1 MSLDAAWARRWIESS
16 AADIAEQRD
25 YLVDLDRAIGDGDHG
40 ENMDRGFKAA
50 VEALGQA
57 QPASVAEVLKT
68 VAKTLMSTVG
78 GAAGPLYGTAFLR
91 ASKAAGDGD
100 LDGAGVAAVIAGA
113 LDGIQ
118 ARGKATTGEKTM
130 VDAWTPALEAARAA
144 AESGSD
150 PAAVLEAAATAAEA
164 GAAATEPMR
173 ATKGRASYLGERS
186 IGHLDPGAV
195 STSLI
200 LRAAVR
206 AADEAGAPPSPPPSF
221 AGAGLGTSC
230 ANASS
235 KRGAR
240 AAATSATWSRSS
252 PSWARTE
259 DATAPSTRQVST
271 KRTRSGSSHMSMTD
285 STVIVAEPRSVRTM
299 TPLPSPSTAA
309 RAASRAVST
318 RS

>member
-1 MSLDAAWARRWIESS
+1 MSLDAAWARRWIEL
-16 AADIAEQRD
+16 AAVDIAEQRD

-50 VEALGQA
+50 VEALGQG
-57 QPASVAEVLKT
+57 QPGSVAEVLKT

-91 ASKAAGDGD
+91 ASKAAGDSE

-206 AADEAGAPPSPPPSF
+206 AAGEAGA
-221 AGAGLGTSC
+221 A
-230 ANASS
+230 
-235 KRGAR
+235 
-240 AAATSATWSRSS
+240 
-252 PSWARTE
+252 
-259 DATAPSTRQVST
+259 
-271 KRTRSGSSHMSMTD
+271 
-285 STVIVAEPRSVRTM
+285 
-299 TPLPSPSTAA
+299 
-309 RAASRAVST
+309 
-318 RS
+318 

>member
-1 MSLDAAWARRWIESS
+1 MSLDAAWAQRWIELA

-50 VEALGQA
+50 LEALGQA
-57 QPASVAEVLKT
+57 QPGSVAEVLKT

-91 ASKAAGDGD
+91 ASKAAGDGE
-100 LDGAGVAAVIAGA
+100 LDGAGAAAVIAGA
-113 LDGIQ
+113 LEGIQ

-144 AESGSD
+144 AESGSGA
-150 PAAVLEAAATAAEA
+150 AAVFEAAATAAEV
-164 GAAATEPMR
+164 GAASTEPMR

-200 LRAAVR
+200 LRAA
-206 AADEAGAPPSPPPSF
+206 
-221 AGAGLGTSC
+221 
-230 ANASS
+230 
-235 KRGAR
+235 AR
-240 AAATSATWSRSS
+240 AAG
-252 PSWARTE
+252 E
-259 DATAPSTRQVST
+259 VDAA
-271 KRTRSGSSHMSMTD
+271 
-285 STVIVAEPRSVRTM
+285 
-299 TPLPSPSTAA
+299 
-309 RAASRAVST
+309 
-318 RS
+318 

>member
-1 MSLDAAWARRWIESS
+1 MSLDAAWARRWIELA
-16 AADIAEQRD
+16 AADVAEQRD

-91 ASKAAGDGD
+91 ASKAAGDGE

-164 GAAATEPMR
+164 GAAATEPLR

-206 AADEAGAPPSPPPSF
+206 AAGEVGA
-221 AGAGLGTSC
+221 A
-230 ANASS
+230 
-235 KRGAR
+235 
-240 AAATSATWSRSS
+240 
-252 PSWARTE
+252 
-259 DATAPSTRQVST
+259 
-271 KRTRSGSSHMSMTD
+271 
-285 STVIVAEPRSVRTM
+285 
-299 TPLPSPSTAA
+299 
-309 RAASRAVST
+309 
-318 RS
+318 

>member
-1 MSLDAAWARRWIESS
+1 MSLDAAWALRWIEL
-16 AADIAEQRD
+16 AAAQVAEQRD

-91 ASKAAGDGD
+91 ASKAAGDGE

-113 LDGIQ
+113 LNGIQ

-130 VDAWTPALEAARAA
+130 VDAWTLALEAARAA
-144 AESGSD
+144 AEAGSD
-150 PAAVLEAAATAAEA
+150 PVAVLEAAATAAEA

-173 ATKGRASYLGERS
+173 ATKGRASYLGERA

-206 AADEAGAPPSPPPSF
+206 AAGEAGA
-221 AGAGLGTSC
+221 A
-230 ANASS
+230 
-235 KRGAR
+235 
-240 AAATSATWSRSS
+240 
-252 PSWARTE
+252 
-259 DATAPSTRQVST
+259 
-271 KRTRSGSSHMSMTD
+271 
-285 STVIVAEPRSVRTM
+285 
-299 TPLPSPSTAA
+299 
-309 RAASRAVST
+309 
-318 RS
+318 

>member
-1 MSLDAAWARRWIESS
+1 MSLDAAWALRWIEL
-16 AADIAEQRD
+16 AAAEVAEQRD

-57 QPASVAEVLKT
+57 QPGTVAEVLKT

-150 PAAVLEAAATAAEA
+150 PAAVLEAAATAAEG
-164 GAAATEPMR
+164 GAAATEPLR

-206 AADEAGAPPSPPPSF
+206 AADEAGA
-221 AGAGLGTSC
+221 A
-230 ANASS
+230 
-235 KRGAR
+235 
-240 AAATSATWSRSS
+240 
-252 PSWARTE
+252 
-259 DATAPSTRQVST
+259 
-271 KRTRSGSSHMSMTD
+271 
-285 STVIVAEPRSVRTM
+285 
-299 TPLPSPSTAA
+299 
-309 RAASRAVST
+309 
-318 RS
+318 

>member
-1 MSLDAAWARRWIESS
+1 MSLDAAWARRWIELA

-50 VEALGQA
+50 VEALEQA
-57 QPASVAEVLKT
+57 QPGSVAEVLKT

-130 VDAWTPALEAARAA
+130 VDAWTPALEAARAG

-164 GAAATEPMR
+164 GAAATEPLR

-206 AADEAGAPPSPPPSF
+206 AAGEAGA
-221 AGAGLGTSC
+221 A
-230 ANASS
+230 
-235 KRGAR
+235 
-240 AAATSATWSRSS
+240 
-252 PSWARTE
+252 
-259 DATAPSTRQVST
+259 
-271 KRTRSGSSHMSMTD
+271 
-285 STVIVAEPRSVRTM
+285 
-299 TPLPSPSTAA
+299 
-309 RAASRAVST
+309 
-318 RS
+318 

>member
-1 MSLDAAWARRWIESS
+1 MSLDAAWAQRWIELA

-50 VEALGQA
+50 LEALGQA

-91 ASKAAGDGD
+91 ASKAAGDGE
-100 LDGAGVAAVIAGA
+100 LDGAGAAAVIAGA
-113 LDGIQ
+113 LEGIQ

-150 PAAVLEAAATAAEA
+150 AAAVFEAAATAAEA
-164 GAAATEPMR
+164 GAASTEPMR

-200 LRAAVR
+200 LRAAAR
-206 AADEAGAPPSPPPSF
+206 AAGEAGA
-221 AGAGLGTSC
+221 A
-230 ANASS
+230 
-235 KRGAR
+235 
-240 AAATSATWSRSS
+240 
-252 PSWARTE
+252 
-259 DATAPSTRQVST
+259 
-271 KRTRSGSSHMSMTD
+271 
-285 STVIVAEPRSVRTM
+285 
-299 TPLPSPSTAA
+299 
-309 RAASRAVST
+309 
-318 RS
+318 

>member
-1 MSLDAAWARRWIESS
+1 MSLDAAWARRWIELA
-16 AADIAEQRD
+16 AADVAQQRD

-50 VEALGQA
+50 LEALGQA
-57 QPASVAEVLKT
+57 EPASVAEVLKT

-91 ASKAAGDGD
+91 ASMAAGDGEI
-100 LDGAGVAAVIAGA
+100 DGAGVAAVIAGA

-144 AESGSD
+144 AEAGSD
-150 PAAVLEAAATAAEA
+150 PAAVLEAAATAAES

-206 AADEAGAPPSPPPSF
+206 AAGEAGA
-221 AGAGLGTSC
+221 A
-230 ANASS
+230 
-235 KRGAR
+235 
-240 AAATSATWSRSS
+240 
-252 PSWARTE
+252 
-259 DATAPSTRQVST
+259 
-271 KRTRSGSSHMSMTD
+271 
-285 STVIVAEPRSVRTM
+285 
-299 TPLPSPSTAA
+299 
-309 RAASRAVST
+309 
-318 RS
+318 

>member
-1 MSLDAAWARRWIESS
+1 MSLDAAWAVRWIELA

-150 PAAVLEAAATAAEA
+150 PAVVLEAAATAAEA
-164 GAAATEPMR
+164 GAAATEPLR

-206 AADEAGAPPSPPPSF
+206 AAGEAGA
-221 AGAGLGTSC
+221 A
-230 ANASS
+230 
-235 KRGAR
+235 
-240 AAATSATWSRSS
+240 
-252 PSWARTE
+252 
-259 DATAPSTRQVST
+259 
-271 KRTRSGSSHMSMTD
+271 
-285 STVIVAEPRSVRTM
+285 
-299 TPLPSPSTAA
+299 
-309 RAASRAVST
+309 
-318 RS
+318 

>member
-1 MSLDAAWARRWIESS
+1 MSLDAAWARRWIELA
-16 AADIAEQRD
+16 AADVAEQRD

-57 QPASVAEVLKT
+57 QPGTVAEVLKT

-130 VDAWTPALEAARAA
+130 VDAWTPALEAARTA

-150 PAAVLEAAATAAEA
+150 PAAVLEAAATAAES
-164 GAAATEPMR
+164 GATATEPMR

-206 AADEAGAPPSPPPSF
+206 AAGEVD
-221 AGAGLGTSC
+221 
-230 ANASS
+230 
-235 KRGAR
+235 
-240 AAATSATWSRSS
+240 AA
-252 PSWARTE
+252 
-259 DATAPSTRQVST
+259 
-271 KRTRSGSSHMSMTD
+271 
-285 STVIVAEPRSVRTM
+285 
-299 TPLPSPSTAA
+299 
-309 RAASRAVST
+309 
-318 RS
+318 

>member
-1 MSLDAAWARRWIESS
+1 MSLDAAWAQRWIELA

-50 VEALGQA
+50 LEALGQA

-91 ASKAAGDGD
+91 ASKAAGDGE
-100 LDGAGVAAVIAGA
+100 LDGAGAAAVIVGA
-113 LDGIQ
+113 LEGIQ

-150 PAAVLEAAATAAEA
+150 AAAVFEAAATAAEA
-164 GAAATEPMR
+164 GAASTEPMR

-200 LRAAVR
+200 LRAA
-206 AADEAGAPPSPPPSF
+206 
-221 AGAGLGTSC
+221 
-230 ANASS
+230 
-235 KRGAR
+235 AR
-240 AAATSATWSRSS
+240 AAGEA
-252 PSWARTE
+252 
-259 DATAPSTRQVST
+259 DAA
-271 KRTRSGSSHMSMTD
+271 
-285 STVIVAEPRSVRTM
+285 
-299 TPLPSPSTAA
+299 
-309 RAASRAVST
+309 
-318 RS
+318 

>member
-1 MSLDAAWARRWIESS
+1 MSLDAAWARRWIKLA

-50 VEALGQA
+50 LEALGQG

-91 ASKAAGDGD
+91 ASKAAGDGE

-113 LDGIQ
+113 LEGIQ

-144 AESGSD
+144 AGSGSGA
-150 PAAVLEAAATAAEA
+150 AAVFEAAATAAEA
-164 GAAATEPMR
+164 GAAATEPLR

-206 AADEAGAPPSPPPSF
+206 AAGEAGA
-221 AGAGLGTSC
+221 A
-230 ANASS
+230 
-235 KRGAR
+235 
-240 AAATSATWSRSS
+240 
-252 PSWARTE
+252 
-259 DATAPSTRQVST
+259 
-271 KRTRSGSSHMSMTD
+271 
-285 STVIVAEPRSVRTM
+285 
-299 TPLPSPSTAA
+299 
-309 RAASRAVST
+309 
-318 RS
+318 